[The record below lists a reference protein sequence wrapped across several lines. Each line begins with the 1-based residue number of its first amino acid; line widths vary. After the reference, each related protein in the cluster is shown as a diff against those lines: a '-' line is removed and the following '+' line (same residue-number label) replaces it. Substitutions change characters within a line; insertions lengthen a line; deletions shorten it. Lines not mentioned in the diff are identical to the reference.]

1 MLGFIYRVAW
11 SFGISHLPILEIQL
25 LNLGDFNKYIYIHTY
40 IYIYTYIYIHTY
52 IYTYMYVCIYNTNS
66 YIYIYIYIMIYDI
79 YTKVHVLI
87 NSNFFQIDK
96 TFAVFRFKFN
106 IS

>member
-1 MLGFIYRVAW
+1 MLDFIYRVAW
-11 SFGISHLPILEIQL
+11 SFCISHLPILEIQL

-40 IYIYTYIYIHTY
+40 IYIYIYIYTYIYIYILIYIHTC
-52 IYTYMYVCIYNTNS
+52 MYVYIIPIHI

-96 TFAVFRFKFN
+96 TFC
-106 IS
+106 SL